1 MKRIFL
7 SFSNLRA
14 SAVLKV
20 KLCKFFPKIIL
31 FVNVLGAVILDKRL
45 INENF
50 NTEKFFFDAESFQ
63 ISYIQSFF
71 SGHAST
77 RKSNE
82 NKPYKFIS
90 NFLYSLITKFLSI
103 FVGICYIMLRK
114 LIAIYF
120 LSLRAGPLRPVADI
134 GGLQGRKLP
143 PQGFHPLP
151 TQSAHLCFVLRYP
164 FQAD

>member
-1 MKRIFL
+1 MKISIQRNSFLMQKVFKLVIF
-7 SFSNLRA
+7 R
-14 SAVLKV
+14 V
-20 KLCKFFPKIIL
+20 
-31 FVNVLGAVILDKRL
+31 
-45 INENF
+45 
-50 NTEKFFFDAESFQ
+50 
-63 ISYIQSFF
+63 FF
-71 SGHAST
+71 SGQAST

-82 NKPYKFIS
+82 NKPNKFIS
-90 NFLYSLITKFLSI
+90 NFLYSLMTKFLSI
-103 FVGICYIMLRK
+103 FVGICYIMRRK